1 MINNAYITYISN
13 GRDYKAVLNLAYN
26 LVKVDSKFPL
36 YCICL
41 EEVPDSIIEIIKSR
55 GIKIIKFNLKDKLE
69 EIGLNES
76 QIKFLKDRHLFGKF
90 AMFNNPICERFVYLD
105 TDVLILENTDH
116 LFGIETKSNIF
127 MVPDM
132 QADYNYSKVI
142 LIKNRYNSGVI
153 VSNYN
158 KSIFETLYLLVK
170 ENIDKLTSDEE
181 NLFVSDQYI
190 FELLNN
196 IDHFN
201 IKQLDLS
208 YNIHP
213 ILVES
218 ALKNRLIRKPII
230 IHFMVNPKPWD
241 FLNLRAGSYKF
252 ENTKCKEYFLLWI
265 NMYYELMTTLYFKD
279 KSGMS
284 NIESYHWGIYN
295 DKNQLEYQN
304 KSI

>member
-1 MINNAYITYISN
+1 
-13 GRDYKAVLNLAYN
+13 
-26 LVKVDSKFPL
+26 
-36 YCICL
+36 
-41 EEVPDSIIEIIKSR
+41 
-55 GIKIIKFNLKDKLE
+55 
-69 EIGLNES
+69 
-76 QIKFLKDRHLFGKF
+76 
-90 AMFNNPICERFVYLD
+90 
-105 TDVLILENTDH
+105 
-116 LFGIETKSNIF
+116 
-127 MVPDM
+127 M
-132 QADYNYSKVI
+132 QADYDYSKVI

-158 KSIFETLYLLVK
+158 KSIFERLYLLVK
-170 ENIDKLTSDEE
+170 ENIYKLTSDEE

-252 ENTKCKEYFLLWI
+252 ENY
-265 NMYYELMTTLYFKD
+265 
-279 KSGMS
+279 
-284 NIESYHWGIYN
+284 
-295 DKNQLEYQN
+295 
-304 KSI
+304 